1 MFFDKIFIY
10 LWRRKALNSFV
21 SNEFEKSLKYFK
33 KIYKKNPNEKGI
45 RYNLGLV
52 SLAMKN
58 FKEAKNYFKENYLRN
73 QNYINTK
80 ALGDVYYLWGKQEKA
95 INYYQK
101 SLKKC
106 KDKRDENF
114 INNRIEICKDD
125 KKFDKSLKSQN
136 YVDKGMDYL
145 NNEKYDK
152 AMDKFKKAAEMDK
165 TNFVAYNNIATIF
178 MNQKNNYEKALE
190 YFEKANSLIYNPV
203 VKQNINKLNKVISNI
218 EKEEDN
224 SE

>member
-125 KKFDKSLKSQN
+125 KKL
-136 YVDKGMDYL
+136 
-145 NNEKYDK
+145 
-152 AMDKFKKAAEMDK
+152 DK

-203 VKQNINKLNKVISNI
+203 VKQNINKLNKVTSNI
-218 EKEEDN
+218 EKEDN
-224 SE
+224 NE